1 MKRTRVCEIL
11 GIQYPIVQ
19 APMGWI
25 SGAELVA
32 AVSNAGGIGTIGPGV
47 GQEAVSRDA
56 EVVGEILRR
65 EIRKTKELTR
75 QPFAVNCPI
84 GRRGKAVCD
93 RRVEVCIEEGVK
105 VAVVS
110 MGSPDEYTKQM
121 RDAGMKVIHV
131 VGSSRHAVKAQQ
143 VGVDIVVAQGHEAGG
158 HSSPDEIPTMVLV
171 PQVVDAVSIPVL
183 AAGGIGDA
191 RGVVAALALG
201 AEGVYM
207 GTRFM
212 ATYECACHPAVKE
225 AMVKSRDDS
234 FVAYGRRTFSI
245 TRALRNEFTKKFLEM
260 EFSGVPSEELR
271 AFDRYY
277 YPGDEER
284 HRMIRGLK
292 DGELEWGAVPMGPV
306 GGMVKQI
313 TSATEV
319 MKGLIADYDRVVAR
333 LKD

>member
-1 MKRTRVCEIL
+1 MKRTKVSDIL
-11 GIQYPIVQ
+11 DIQYPIVQ

-32 AVSNAGGIGTIGPGV
+32 AVSNAGGMGTIGPGV
-47 GQEAVSRDA
+47 GQEVVSRDPK
-56 EVVGEILRR
+56 VVGEILRR
-65 EIRKTKELTR
+65 EIRQTQELTSR
-75 QPFAVNCPI
+75 PFAVNCPI

-93 RRVEVCIEEGVK
+93 RRLEVCIEEGVK

-121 RDAGMKVIHV
+121 HDAGMKVIHV
-131 VGSSRHAVKAQQ
+131 VGSSRHALRAQQ
-143 VGVDIVVAQGHEAGG
+143 SGVDIVVAQGHEAGG
-158 HSSPDEIPTMVLV
+158 HSSPDEIPSLVLV
-171 PQVVDAVSIPVL
+171 PQVVDAVNIPVL

-212 ATYECACHPAVKE
+212 PTLECTCHPAVKE
-225 AMVKSRDDS
+225 AIVNSRDDS
-234 FVAYGRRTFSI
+234 YVAYGRRVYSI
-245 TRALRNEFTKKFLEM
+245 TRSIKNEFTKKFLEM
-260 EFSGVPSEELR
+260 EFAGVPAEELR

-277 YPGDEER
+277 DPGDDDR

-292 DGELEWGAVPMGPV
+292 DGEMEWGAVPMGPI
-306 GGMVKQI
+306 GGLVTEI
-313 TSATEV
+313 TSATDV
-319 MKGLIADYDRVVAR
+319 MKDLIEGYDKVVAG
-333 LKD
+333 LKG

>member
-1 MKRTRVCEIL
+1 MKHTRVCDIL
-11 GIQYPIVQ
+11 SIQYPIVQ

-32 AVSNAGGIGTIGPGV
+32 AVSNAGGMGTIGPGV
-47 GQEAVSRDA
+47 GQEVVTRDP

-65 EIRKTKELTR
+65 EIRKTKELTSK
-75 QPFAVNCPI
+75 PFAVNCPI
-84 GRRGKAVCD
+84 GRRGKPVCD

-121 RDAGMKVIHV
+121 HDAGIKVIHV
-131 VGSSRHAVKAQQ
+131 VGSSRHAVRAQQ
-143 VGVDIVVAQGHEAGG
+143 AGVDIVVAQGHEAGG
-158 HSSPDEIPTMVLV
+158 HSSPDEIPTLVLV

-201 AEGVYM
+201 AGGVYM

-212 ATYECACHPAVKE
+212 PTFECACHPAVKD
-225 AMVKSRDDS
+225 AIVNSRDDS
-234 FVAYGRRTFSI
+234 YVAYGRRVYSI
-245 TRALRNEFTKKFLEM
+245 TRSIKNEFTKKFLEM
-260 EFSGVPSEELR
+260 EFSGVPAEELR

-277 YPGDEER
+277 YPGDEEH

-292 DGELEWGAVPMGPV
+292 EGEMEWGAVPMGPV
-306 GGMVKQI
+306 GGMVKQV
-313 TSATEV
+313 TTATDV
-319 MKGLIADYDRVVAR
+319 MKGLIEGYDEVVAG
-333 LKD
+333 LKG